1 MSENPRAAW
10 PKDLQDAYEL
20 GKWNGAVGSVL
31 VSETPELRIW
41 HLHIAAGAWFGFH
54 RHVLSHFWT
63 SMTDGRSRNYFE
75 DGSTAE
81 RILYKGFTQHR
92 ELKAGEYLV
101 HAVHNI
107 GDTDL
112 SFTTVEFLDGPN
124 PPLSLPDTVRL
135 RVPA

>member
-1 MSENPRAAW
+1 MSDNPRAAW
-10 PKDLQDAYEL
+10 SRELQDAYQA

-31 VSETPELRIW
+31 VSETPKLRIW
-41 HLHIAAGAWFGFH
+41 HLHIPAGGWFGFH

-63 SMTDGRSRNYFE
+63 SMADGRSRNYFE

-92 ELKAGEYLV
+92 ELKPKEYLV

-107 GDTDL
+107 GGTDL
-112 SFTTVEFLDGPN
+112 SFTTVEFLDGTN
-124 PPLSLPDTVRL
+124 EPLPIPDSLRL
-135 RVPA
+135 KQPA